1 VSENA
6 VTRKNCSYLF
16 YSVPFVI
23 ENGIVFL
30 KLVIGGSQEHNFLT
44 VWQFSLLTLL
54 PLILFLFIFQN
65 LLLRLKNSKE
75 GDNPEK
81 EYIDK
86 TMN

>member
-1 VSENA
+1 MSENA

-44 VWQFSLLTLL
+44 V
-54 PLILFLFIFQN
+54 
-65 LLLRLKNSKE
+65 LLRLKNSKE